1 MYENSLRTVYKYTQ
15 MPYQRGVHQ
24 IGIRNEQTLLTLLN
38 RGLFSNLFSEGTN
51 FIKRGGTQ
59 TTSDIDAVYGEEI
72 QGISVKNWSG
82 ATHDWV
88 NTSRFM
94 ISKEINKIFQNRI
107 RKQCENYTPEDY
119 KHNEKRIRDYTE
131 IIFDKILGLTHV
143 WEGEVER
150 ILGDLYDRYPEHVI
164 VTDNKN
170 SRFIHY
176 PKCED
181 NFKEFVLCS
190 SPDWNVFFKQGRGKS
205 SRQIWRKCVTTGQE
219 VNTNLRLRVV
229 LNNGVGALCGFSKSN
244 NNSSICLKIQQE
256 NVENHLNS
264 LVGANTQEFESGG
277 GDTEDPVED

>member
-1 MYENSLRTVYKYTQ
+1 

-24 IGIRNEQTLLTLLN
+24 IGIKNEKNLLN
-38 RGLFSNLFSEGTN
+38 LLNLGLFSSIFSEGTN
-51 FIKRGGTQ
+51 FIQRGGTQ
-59 TTSDIDAVYGEEI
+59 TTSDIDALCGNEV
-72 QGISVKNWSG
+72 QGISAKNWSG

-94 ISKEINKIFQNRI
+94 ISKEINKIFQNRV
-107 RKQCENYTPEDY
+107 RKKCENYTPEDY
-119 KHNEKRIRDYTE
+119 KHNEKKIRDYTE
-131 IIFDKILGLTHV
+131 ILFDKILGLPHV

-150 ILGDLYDRYPEHVI
+150 ILGDLYEKYPEHVI
-164 VTDNKN
+164 VTDRKN
-170 SRFIHY
+170 NRFIHY

-190 SPDWNVFFKQGRGKS
+190 SPDWKVFFKQGRGMS

-219 VNTNLRLRVV
+219 VNTNLRIRVV

-256 NVENHLNS
+256 NIENHLNS
-264 LVGANTQEFESGG
+264 LVGASTQEFESGS
-277 GDTEDPVED
+277 GDTEDPVENQGQDEH

>member
-1 MYENSLRTVYKYTQ
+1 

-24 IGIRNEQTLLTLLN
+24 IGIKNEQTLLALLN
-38 RGLFSNLFSEGTN
+38 RGLFSNLFSEGTR

-59 TTSDIDAVYGEEI
+59 TTSDIDAVSGDEI
-72 QGISVKNWSG
+72 QGISAKNWSG

-88 NTSRFM
+88 NTTKFM

-107 RKQCENYTPEDY
+107 RRKCADYTPEDY
-119 KHNEKRIRDYTE
+119 KHNEKNIRDYTE
-131 IIFDKILGLTHV
+131 IIFDKILDLPQV
-143 WEGEVER
+143 WEREVER

-164 VTDNKN
+164 VTDKKN
-170 SRFIHY
+170 NRFIHY
-176 PKCED
+176 PKCEQ
-181 NFKEFVLCS
+181 NFHEFVHCS

-205 SRQIWRKCVTTGQE
+205 SRQIWRKCVTSGHE

-244 NNSSICLKIQQE
+244 KNSSICLKIQQE

-264 LVGANTQEFESGG
+264 LVGASTQEFESGS
-277 GDTEDPVED
+277 GDTEDPVENQTQNEH

>member
-1 MYENSLRTVYKYTQ
+1 

-24 IGIRNEQTLLTLLN
+24 IGIKNEKNLLN
-38 RGLFSNLFSEGTN
+38 LLNLGLFSNIFSEGTN
-51 FIKRGGTQ
+51 FIQRGGTQ
-59 TTSDIDAVYGEEI
+59 TISDIDAVCGNEI
-72 QGISVKNWSG
+72 QGISAKNWSG

-94 ISKEINKIFQNRI
+94 ISKEINKIFQNI
-107 RKQCENYTPEDY
+107 VRKKCGDYTPEDY
-119 KHNEKRIRDYTE
+119 KHNEKKIREYTE
-131 IIFDKILGLTHV
+131 TLFDKILGLTQV
-143 WEGEVER
+143 WEREVER
-150 ILGDLYDRYPEHVI
+150 ILGDLYEKYPEHVI
-164 VTDNKN
+164 VTDKKN

-190 SPDWNVFFKQGRGKS
+190 SQDWKVFFKQGRGKS
-205 SRQIWRKCVTTGQE
+205 SRQIWRKCNTSGEE

-264 LVGANTQEFESGG
+264 LVGASTQEFESRS
-277 GDTEDPVED
+277 GDTEDPVENQSQDEH